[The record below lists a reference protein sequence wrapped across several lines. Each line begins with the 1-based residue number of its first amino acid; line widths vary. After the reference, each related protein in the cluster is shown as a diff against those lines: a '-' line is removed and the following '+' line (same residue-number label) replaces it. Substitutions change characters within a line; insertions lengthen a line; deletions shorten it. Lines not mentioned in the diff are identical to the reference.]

1 MRRLAER
8 PFLLGFAAAAA
19 AAAVAAAVM
28 RGLFPHFA
36 GWTGSG
42 SFADIAGHLA
52 GQGLYS
58 SNGRDLT
65 LERMPLYPEILSLA
79 IRAAG
84 APWRVLAVALN
95 AAAFATAAGL
105 ATRLAARL
113 YRSAAATWACALL
126 LAGHIAWT
134 IEALSFRETAWFALA
149 LAALASALA
158 RERVGFGGLLAAGLA
173 AGAGYL
179 LRPTGF
185 LLVAALPC
193 WIWAARRA
201 LPASWG
207 LCAALALAVAAAGIA
222 PWQLYA
228 LRHFGGP
235 VLEDT
240 EGGNTALKGAVSEYW
255 ALTPKVD
262 YDLLDPWLVAKQL
275 RTQAPGNNL
284 QRDRAW
290 RRDTLRAIAAS
301 PLNWAAKGVC
311 KVALLFS
318 PVSVPLGYGRLQ
330 PAGGTVTVADFQLDP
345 WAFASVPAATLIL
358 AGAFVRARRWRA
370 AGSAERSLLAGLG
383 VLVLGLIAIHG
394 ATLSETRYRLPF
406 DPLFAILAA
415 PVVAGWAARL
425 FPSSHEN

>member
-185 LLVAALPC
+185 LLVGALPG
-193 WIWAARRA
+193 WIWAARRG

-207 LCAALALAVAAAGIA
+207 LCAA
-222 PWQLYA
+222 
-228 LRHFGGP
+228 
-235 VLEDT
+235 
-240 EGGNTALKGAVSEYW
+240 
-255 ALTPKVD
+255 
-262 YDLLDPWLVAKQL
+262 
-275 RTQAPGNNL
+275 
-284 QRDRAW
+284 
-290 RRDTLRAIAAS
+290 
-301 PLNWAAKGVC
+301 
-311 KVALLFS
+311 
-318 PVSVPLGYGRLQ
+318 
-330 PAGGTVTVADFQLDP
+330 
-345 WAFASVPAATLIL
+345 
-358 AGAFVRARRWRA
+358 
-370 AGSAERSLLAGLG
+370 
-383 VLVLGLIAIHG
+383 
-394 ATLSETRYRLPF
+394 
-406 DPLFAILAA
+406 
-415 PVVAGWAARL
+415 
-425 FPSSHEN
+425 